1 MKRIFLLTFTFVLAA
16 CGKSSDLPTAP
27 PRGGISL
34 TSLITD
40 AAPAGPVS
48 NHWFMPQV
56 DSGSALH
63 DFSGV
68 LRIPEHAMH
77 ASITPI
83 EFGEYSA
90 VGGAVKFPAPE
101 GSDQIVPGEIA
112 GKAPQLFP
120 GLDIAFVS
128 YGDRLLPVDRSLMA
142 PINSNS
148 FWQVQIAPG
157 RIWSEPVD
165 NGKSRASF
173 PFMMTSN
180 IENESYNGLAT
191 FVYDDTGVHSLR
203 YQVIQQL
210 TPFLV
215 ECWFESWGQVQV
227 ELESA
232 ELPKEQVVADY
243 EKEIADQLEWRD
255 WSVLQE
261 KYGTELF
268 EDFNSGIPP
277 EKTVV
282 SGLIIDNVVYVHSM
296 DTPYGPYPYP
306 REMRHGIWSA
316 TKTSA
321 GLMTLLRMAQK
332 YGDEILEYKVKD
344 YIDVTADHDGW
355 DDVTIAHTM
364 SMTTGMGTGSED
376 LDPNK
381 ISDGYIY
388 SDYREYKDWYLVP
401 GIDEKTEHAFRVPTH
416 PWGPGEYVRY
426 RDRDIVIMAAALE
439 SLYQRKEGKSAD
451 MWGMMLDEV
460 YGPLGIHHM
469 PMNMTKETDRV
480 PVPLLGWGIYTT
492 VDDIAKIAALM
503 QNGGE
508 LNGEQV
514 LSERRLA
521 EALYETE
528 VRGLETGAEN
538 EYGKKSYH
546 LSFWHERFVSDSGK
560 VYSAPKMVGWG
571 GSIVQLMPNGLVGF
585 RFGNGGNVEVEQMM
599 LIANSIK
606 PFDEFDRRGERRS
619 E

>member
-1 MKRIFLLTFTFVLAA
+1 MPL
-16 CGKSSDLPTAP
+16 D
-27 PRGGISL
+27 
-34 TSLITD
+34 D
-40 AAPAGPVS
+40 A
-48 NHWFMPQV
+48 
-56 DSGSALH
+56 GSASQE
-63 DFSGV
+63 FSGV
-68 LRIPEHAMH
+68 IRIPEHVMH
-77 ASITPI
+77 ASVTLIDVGDFSGI
-83 EFGEYSA
+83 EDEFRY
-90 VGGAVKFPAPE
+90 PAPE

-112 GKAPQLFP
+112 GKATQLFP
-120 GLDIAFVS
+120 GLNVAFVT
-128 YGDRLLPVDRSLMA
+128 YGDRLLPVDRTLMA
-142 PINSNS
+142 PPDSES
-148 FWQVQIAPG
+148 FWQIQISPG
-157 RIWSEPVD
+157 RVWSEPGD

-191 FVYDDTGVHSLR
+191 FVYDDNGVSGLR
-203 YQVIQQL
+203 YQIIQQL

-215 ECWFESWGQVQV
+215 ECWFEAWGQVAV
-227 ELESA
+227 EFVSA
-232 ELPKEQVVADY
+232 DLPKDPVVAEY
-243 EKEIADQLEWRD
+243 EQEIADQLEWRD
-255 WSVLQE
+255 WSVLE
-261 KYGTELF
+261 KKYGAELF

-316 TKTSA
+316 TKSAA

-332 YGDEILEYKVKD
+332 YGDEILDYIVKD
-344 YIDVTADHDGW
+344 YLNVTAEHDGW
-355 DDVTIAHTM
+355 DDVTIGHTM

-388 SDYREYKDWYLVP
+388 SDYWEYKDWYLVP
-401 GIDEKTEHAFRVPTH
+401 TIDEKAEHAFRVPTH
-416 PWGPGEYVRY
+416 PWGPGEHARY
-426 RDRDIVIMAAALE
+426 RDRDIVTMAAALD
-439 SLYQRKEGKSAD
+439 SLYQRKEGENAEL
-451 MWGMMLDEV
+451 WGMMLDEV

-503 QNGGE
+503 QNGGV

-514 LSERRLA
+514 LSERRLT
-521 EALYETE
+521 EALYESN
-528 VRGLETGAEN
+528 VRGLPTGAEN
-538 EYGKKSYH
+538 EFGKKSYY
-546 LSFWHERFVSDSGK
+546 LSFWHESFVSEYGK
-560 VYSAPKMVGWG
+560 SYSAPKMVGWG
-571 GSIVQLMPNGLVGF
+571 GNIVQLMPNGIVGF
-585 RFGNGGNVEVEQMM
+585 RFGNGGGVEVEQMM